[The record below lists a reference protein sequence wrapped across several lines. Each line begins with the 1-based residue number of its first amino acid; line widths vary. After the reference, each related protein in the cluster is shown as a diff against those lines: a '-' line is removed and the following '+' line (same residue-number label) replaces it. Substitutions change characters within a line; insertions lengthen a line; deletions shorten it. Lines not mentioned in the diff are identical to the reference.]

1 MLPSWQ
7 KMTFIITDH
16 DFRVPNEMT
25 YKLLVAFQMT
35 AIHIYSLSHPEDLVD
50 YMYSS
55 HLKNY

>member
-7 KMTFIITDH
+7 KLTFIITN
-16 DFRVPNEMT
+16 FRVPNEMT
-25 YKLLVAFQMT
+25 YRLLVAFQMI
-35 AIHIYSLSHPEDLVD
+35 AIHIYSLPDPEDLVD

>member
-7 KMTFIITDH
+7 KMTFIITN
-16 DFRVPNEMT
+16 FRVPNEMT

-35 AIHIYSLSHPEDLVD
+35 AIHIYSLPDPEDLVD